1 MRKNVSLLSF
11 CRKDLFQ
18 VAFKCFCSFK
28 AEKQFIP
35 QIGELE
41 DCATFE
47 KKCFH
52 AIILQKKLLLSPFQM
67 LLFLNSKK
75 KQFIPQISSQNL
87 YMFWVCVLRKK
98 CKPKFTQKL
107 TPLQSVYFLR
117 QHKHNHFFEQKE
129 LKGKIIYFLRWL
141 KMVTKLQL
149 FMNYY
154 ESCFQ
159 ATQRHRCSCFFS
171 EVKVTL
177 HYSIL
182 TPRFT
187 KP

>member
-1 MRKNVSLLSF
+1 MIVTKQVEPTSLQTVDLSGRLCRTFEKKRLELEDFATFEKNVSLLSF
-11 CRKDLFQ
+11 SRKDLFQ

-75 KQFIPQISSQNL
+75 KTIYSTN
-87 YMFWVCVLRKK
+87 
-98 CKPKFTQKL
+98 KFTEL
-107 TPLQSVYFLR
+107 IHVLGMC
-117 QHKHNHFFEQKE
+117 FEKKMQPE
-129 LKGKIIYFLRWL
+129 IYSKG
-141 KMVTKLQL
+141 
-149 FMNYY
+149 
-154 ESCFQ
+154 
-159 ATQRHRCSCFFS
+159 
-171 EVKVTL
+171 
-177 HYSIL
+177 
-182 TPRFT
+182 
-187 KP
+187 

>member
-28 AEKQFIP
+28 AEKQLIP
-35 QIGELE
+35 QISELE

-47 KKCFH
+47 KKCFIAIILQKRPLPSSFQMLLFLQSRKTIYSTNKRIRTLRNFWEKIFH

-67 LLFLNSKK
+67 LLFLDSKK

-98 CKPKFTQKL
+98 CKPRFTQKVNSNL
-107 TPLQSVYFLR
+107 FIFWGKTNTIISLN
-117 QHKHNHFFEQKE
+117 KKN
-129 LKGKIIYFLRWL
+129 LKAR
-141 KMVTKLQL
+141 
-149 FMNYY
+149 
-154 ESCFQ
+154 
-159 ATQRHRCSCFFS
+159 
-171 EVKVTL
+171 
-177 HYSIL
+177 
-182 TPRFT
+182 
-187 KP
+187 